1 MQFITSLAWNDLQN
15 FAKMDCLCS
24 GEKTVNETVHPQ
36 ITYRL
41 LVRQGQIKIILK
53 EIISN

>member
-1 MQFITSLAWNDLQN
+1 MICRILQ
-15 FAKMDCLCS
+15 KWIVYVV
-24 GEKTVNETVHPQ
+24 EKSNETVHPQ